1 MDKNKYFNKPKATY
15 VTRGV
20 AEKILMSVQ
29 MLVWCVIE
37 EAKTK
42 VKPMDY
48 LQVFNIKCN
57 TSEQRLEIKH
67 SQEAP
72 DFFEEVMYM
81 PFDTEIDEKIY
92 VIDDIDHITM
102 LLASEY

>member
-1 MDKNKYFNKPKATY
+1 MDKNKYFDKPKATY

-20 AEKILMSVQ
+20 AEKIPMSVQ

-42 VKPMDY
+42 VEPMDY

-72 DFFEEVMYM
+72 DFFEKVMYM